1 MAQPAVT
8 KNQDLEVTIQDL
20 TYEGMG
26 VAKVDGFPLF
36 IEDALPGEK
45 MQVHVLKTQKQYGFA
60 KVVTR
65 LSDSPDR
72 VPGADS
78 TYIRTGIAPLS
89 ILAYPAQLQFKQKQ
103 IQELYKKAHLDIAV
117 LPTIG
122 MTNPLGYRNKAQVPV
137 RTVNGELQTGFYK
150 NTATTSYQL
159 KTF

>member
-60 KVVTR
+60 KVVKR

-89 ILAYPAQLQFKQKQ
+89 ILAYPAQLQ
-103 IQELYKKAHLDIAV
+103 LS
-117 LPTIG
+117 
-122 MTNPLGYRNKAQVPV
+122 RNK
-137 RTVNGELQTGFYK
+137 FK
-150 NTATTSYQL
+150 NFIKKRILILRCCRPSG
-159 KTF
+159 